1 MKAQGKGPVDRRFV
15 IVAGKGG
22 VGRTTFAAALARI
35 GAGQGRRV
43 LLCQTRAKDRLAGM
57 LGVAAIGDQIAPVAD
72 NLWAVNMD
80 PKAALREYGMMVM
93 RFPAVY
99 RAVFEN
105 RPLRAF
111 LRAVPGLYEFAM
123 LGKAC
128 FHAHERKGGRDR
140 FDTVIL
146 DGPATGHLLQMLRLP
161 RAVLG
166 AIPAG
171 PLAREARAAEELL
184 HDPRRTAAHVV
195 TLAEE
200 MPVAEALDLYRALR
214 DDLRIPLGRLVVNAL
229 YPDRFLP
236 GGAAARVLD
245 RIERAE
251 LAANLRGAIDAARL
265 ARSRHALQQ
274 RYLQRLSA
282 ELPLPQVRL
291 PAMFVPALGQTEI
304 LELSFAIEAQI

>member
-1 MKAQGKGPVDRRFV
+1 M

-22 VGRTTFAAALARI
+22 VGRTTVAAALALL
-35 GAGQGRRV
+35 GARHGRRV

-57 LGVAAIGDQIAPVAD
+57 LGVPAIGDQIDAVGA

-80 PKAALREYGMMVM
+80 PRAALREYGMMVM

-105 RPLRAF
+105 PALRAF

-128 FHAHERKGGRDR
+128 YHARERQGGRDR

-161 RAVLG
+161 RAVRE

-171 PLAREARAAEELL
+171 PLAREARAADELL
-184 HDPRRTAAHVV
+184 HDPRRTVAHVV

-200 MPVAEALDLYRALR
+200 MPVAEALDLHRALR
-214 DDLRIPLGRLVVNAL
+214 DDVGIPLGRLFVNAL
-229 YPDRFLP
+229 YPDRWRP
-236 GGAAARVLD
+236 ENAAARVLD
-245 RIERAE
+245 RLEGADLSPE
-251 LAANLRGAIDAARL
+251 LRGAVEAARL
-265 ARSRHALQQ
+265 ARSRQALQQ

-282 ELPLPQVRL
+282 EQPLPQVHL
-291 PAMFVPALGQTEI
+291 PAMFVPTLSQTEI
-304 LELSFAIEAQI
+304 LDLSRAIEAQP